1 MSAPS
6 EARDGLGVNGH
17 SPSVRAEGGARRSRR
32 QVRELFGGRRRRQ
45 TGCTRWGPTCCWR
58 LRDCNRKT
66 LSNLEF
72 VQETLKNAALEAKAT
87 IVEVAFHEFSPFGIS
102 GMVVIAESH
111 LAIHTWPEYGYAAVD
126 VFTCG
131 DLIKPQVAA
140 KFLIE
145 KFQSKSPSIVEM
157 KRGILGHEKLPHK
170 VTLQRENRP
179 THDRAEELQVVH

>member
-1 MSAPS
+1 M
-6 EARDGLGVNGH
+6 
-17 SPSVRAEGGARRSRR
+17 
-32 QVRELFGGRRRRQ
+32 
-45 TGCTRWGPTCCWR
+45 
-58 LRDCNRKT
+58 
-66 LSNLEF
+66 
-72 VQETLKNAALEAKAT
+72 KNAALAAKAT

-140 KFLIE
+140 KYLIE
-145 KFQSKSPSIVEM
+145 QFECKNPSIVEM

-170 VTLQRENRP
+170 ITSVQEMVC
-179 THDRAEELQVVH
+179 A

>member
-1 MSAPS
+1 MTGEAETAQPS
-6 EARDGLGVNGH
+6 RGSGRRCSLNPGSIGKQKR
-17 SPSVRAEGGARRSRR
+17 RAEKEANRLHALGTHLLL
-32 QVRELFGGRRRRQ
+32 E
-45 TGCTRWGPTCCWR
+45 
-58 LRDCNRKT
+58 LRDCNPKT

-72 VQETLKNAALEAKAT
+72 VTETMKNAALEAKAT

-131 DLIKPQVAA
+131 DLINPQVAA

-145 KFQSKSPSIVEM
+145 KFESKNPSIVEM
-157 KRGILGHEKLPHK
+157 KRGVLGHEKLPHK
-170 VTLQRENRP
+170 VTLQEP
-179 THDRAEELQVVH
+179 LTHDRAEELQVVY